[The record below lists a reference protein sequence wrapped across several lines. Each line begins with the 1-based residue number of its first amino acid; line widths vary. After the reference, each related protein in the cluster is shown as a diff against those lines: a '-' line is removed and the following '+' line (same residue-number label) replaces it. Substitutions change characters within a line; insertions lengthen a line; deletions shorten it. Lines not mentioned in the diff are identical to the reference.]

1 MTCKSHPSVC
11 NAGVCASCLRERLL
25 ALIAAQNESSINY
38 NYGRWRSDPP
48 WPLPP
53 QPPLVF
59 HRSVSPYVA
68 HRRSVGSDASPG
80 HPRLHH
86 HYQWFFS
93 TPQVGPTFSAASGC
107 DRLREI
113 DGGRTQRFSILRTLF
128 GHRRSEEA
136 ENALGAPKISASGSW
151 FSALIRGRWKK
162 KKKSQLWSAAEE
174 EAPPPWRAPRSC
186 RTVKSGMSPAMENE
200 DVSGYSSDEWRRS
213 NLRPKRQFAAN
224 HGVVGAVS
232 GFSICL
238 SPPVSFGPEA
248 RRSQPAESGFSGV
261 LRSPGN
267 LIQHRNLPVGAALAR
282 NRSRKLVDLG
292 RFK

>member
-1 MTCKSHPSVC
+1 MKCKSHPSEC
-11 NAGVCASCLRERLL
+11 DAGVCASCLRERLF
-25 ALIAAQNESSINY
+25 ALIASQNEPSINY
-38 NYGRWRSDPP
+38 NYGRRGSDPP
-48 WPLPP
+48 RPMPP

-59 HRSVSPYVA
+59 QRSVSPYVV

-80 HPRLHH
+80 HPCLHH

-93 TPQVGPTFSAASGC
+93 TRQVGPTFSAASGC

-136 ENALGAPKISASGSW
+136 EPALGAPKISASGSW
-151 FSALIRGRWKK
+151 FSALIRGRQKK
-162 KKKSQLWSAAEE
+162 KKKSQLWSAVEE
-174 EAPPPWRAPRSC
+174 EAPPPWRARRLC
-186 RTVKSGMSPAMENE
+186 RAVKSGMSPAMENE
-200 DVSGYSSDEWRRS
+200 DVSGCSGDGKRRQ
-213 NLRPKRQFAAN
+213 LAAN

-232 GFSICL
+232 GFSVCL
-238 SPPVSFGPEA
+238 SSPISFGPEG

-267 LIQHRNLPVGAALAR
+267 SIQHRNLPVGAAALAR
-282 NRSRKLVDLG
+282 NRSLKLVDFG